1 MAYIVKYIRDFSDT
15 ELVKHACDRELR
27 LGYKVVVYSHSCSSC
42 DLQLDN
48 VEFVFCDN
56 PTEQAIMSAKKLY
69 AEKCQFYVKR
79 AIYSVD
85 PTVYPDAF
93 KLKELDYESAQEL
106 SVNGY
111 NEISYYDFNLAKR
124 NSVRMEILSLGDS
137 EGTTVKEVTA
147 MDENVIKSMSKDTD
161 IMVVTLTEIPDK
173 KGATYNI
180 FKTLS
185 DADVFVDS
193 IMLPAANGGQQDIS
207 FCIRREDSE
216 MVQRL
221 LLSGQDSLQFKNLF
235 VSSSVA
241 KISVIGAGF
250 HTQKGIAT
258 KVLEVLY
265 ESDINIMM
273 IFTSEV
279 KISLVVDKAQ
289 ADKAIHAIH
298 KRLIK
303 K

>member
-1 MAYIVKYIRDFSDT
+1 MAYIVKYIKDFSDR
-15 ELVKHACDRELR
+15 ELVKQSCDRELA
-27 LGYKVVVYSHSCSSC
+27 LGYKIMVFSHT
-42 DLQLDN
+42 DN
-48 VEFVFCDN
+48 ACGIEIENVAFVFCDN
-56 PTEQAIMSAKKLY
+56 PTEQAILSAKKLY

-85 PTVYPDAF
+85 PNIYDEAV

-124 NSVRMEILSLGDS
+124 NSVRMEIMSLADS

-147 MDENVIKSMSKDTD
+147 MDENIIKSMSKDTD
-161 IMVVTLTEIPDK
+161 ILVVTLTEIPDR

-180 FKTLS
+180 FRTLS
-185 DADVFVDS
+185 DADVFIDS

-207 FCIRREDSE
+207 FCIRREDRKKVE
-216 MVQRL
+216 KL
-221 LLSGQDSLQFKNLF
+221 LLSEQQNLQYKNLF
-235 VSSSVA
+235 VSEDVA
-241 KISVIGAGF
+241 KISVMGAGF

-258 KVLEVLY
+258 KVLRVLY

-279 KISLVVDKAQ
+279 KISLVVEKSQ

-298 KRLIK
+298 KNLIGK
-303 K
+303 